1 MRRNRNTDDDRESAS
16 HGADEE
22 TTTRQSSETGDTTGR
37 DDSASATAERGAGE
51 SGRPE
56 PVGTATEN
64 GESGHRHETV
74 REGERELRPAVTR
87 HDPDEEETTAE
98 VLTPTGPLE
107 PQEID
112 PENAAFV
119 LLGVAL
125 IAGLLLAAVAGI

>member
-64 GESGHRHETV
+64 SELGHRHETV

-87 HDPDEEETTAE
+87 HDPDEEETAAE

>member
-1 MRRNRNTDDDRESAS
+1 MGRDRNTDVDRESAS
-16 HGADEE
+16 HGADEG
-22 TTTRQSSETGDTTGR
+22 TATRQSSETGNTTDR

-64 GESGHRHETV
+64 GESGHRRETV

-87 HDPDEEETTAE
+87 HDPDEEETAAE
-98 VLTPTGPLE
+98 VLRPTGSLE

-112 PENAAFV
+112 RENAAFV